1 MPKLDTLP
9 IGAKEVAKILGIDRR
24 QILRMVKAGGLPV
37 LGKLDGD
44 TGAYLFNRS
53 DIEAFA
59 NQVAA

>member
-24 QILRMVKAGGLPV
+24 QILRMVKAGKLPT
-37 LGKLDGD
+37 LTKLDGD

-53 DIEAFA
+53 DIEALA
-59 NQVAA
+59 NEVAA